1 MPKIKVG
8 IVGVGDCCSSLV
20 QGVASYRNGDL
31 VGVKF
36 NDFGG
41 YKPSDIEFT
50 SAFDIDSLKV
60 GKDLSEAIFAKTNRY
75 EKVNDVNPLGVI
87 VQKGETMDS
96 IGEYL
101 HNQIKIDK
109 KPSVDVSEELKKSK
123 TEILINFLP
132 TGSVQASKW
141 YAEQAIAAGCAFINA
156 TTTEIARSREWA
168 QRFEEAKLPLAG
180 DDVMDQIGATII
192 HKELLEFLIRRGI
205 KIDETYQLDIG
216 GGTESLATLEKARG
230 DIKREVKRRT
240 IQESVPYEVPII
252 AGTTD
257 YVDFMKNT
265 RDSYFWISGKYF
277 NSTPLKIDIT
287 LRTVD
292 APNSTSILLDVI
304 RGLKIALDRKVY
316 GTIGT
321 LCTYGFKRPPKPYS
335 LIETEKMIK
344 EYMEGKRNK

>member
-8 IVGVGDCCSSLV
+8 MVGVGDCCSSLV
-20 QGVASYRNGDL
+20 QGVSSYKNGDF
-31 VGVKF
+31 VGLKF
-36 NDFGG
+36 DDFGG

-50 SAFDIDSLKV
+50 AAFDIDVLKV

-75 EKVNDVNPLGVI
+75 EKVTDVNPLGVI
-87 VQKGETMDS
+87 VQKGEVMDS

-101 HNQIKIDK
+101 HDQIKIDE
-109 KPSVDVSEELKKSK
+109 KPSVNVSEELKESK

-141 YAEQAIAAGCAFINA
+141 YAEQAIKAGCAFINA
-156 TTTEIARSREWA
+156 TTTEFARSREWS
-168 QRFEEAKLPLAG
+168 QRFEEAKLPIAG
-180 DDVMDQIGATII
+180 DDIMDQIGATII
-192 HKELLEFLIRRGI
+192 HKTLLEFLVRRGV

-240 IQESVPYEVPII
+240 IQESVPYEVPIA

-265 RDSYFWISGKYF
+265 RDSYFWISGRYF
-277 NSTPLKIDIT
+277 NNTPVKIDIT

-292 APNSTSILLDVI
+292 APNSTSILIDVI
-304 RGLKIALDRKVY
+304 RGLKIALDRKEY
-316 GTIGT
+316 GTIET
-321 LCTYGFKRPPKPYS
+321 LCAYGFKRPPKSYS
-335 LIETEKMIK
+335 LIEIDKMIN
-344 EYMEGKRNK
+344 EYAEGKRNR

>member
-1 MPKIKVG
+1 MTKIKVG

-20 QGVASYRNGDL
+20 QGVSSYNDGEF
-31 VGVKF
+31 VGLKF
-36 NDFGG
+36 ENFGG

-50 SAFDIDSLKV
+50 AAFDIDSLKV

-75 EKVNDVNPLGVI
+75 EKVNEVNPLGVI
-87 VQKGETMDS
+87 VQKGEIMDGV
-96 IGEYL
+96 GEYL
-101 HNQIKIDK
+101 HDQIKVDD
-109 KPSVDVSEELKKSK
+109 KPSVKVSEVLKKSK
-123 TEILINFLP
+123 TEILINFIP
-132 TGSVQASKW
+132 TGSVQATKW
-141 YAEQAIAAGCAFINA
+141 YAEQAINAGCAFINT
-156 TTTEIARSREWA
+156 TTTEIARSKEWT
-168 QRFEEAKLPLAG
+168 QRFKEAKLPLAG
-180 DDVMDQIGATII
+180 DDIMDQIGATII
-192 HKELLEFLIRRGI
+192 HKALLEFLVRRGV

-230 DIKREVKRRT
+230 DIKREVKRKT

-277 NSTPLKIDIT
+277 NSTPVKMDIT

-304 RGLKIALDRKVY
+304 RGLKIAIDRKLY
-316 GTIGT
+316 GAIDT
-321 LCTYGFKRPPKPYS
+321 LCAYGFKRPPKSYS
-335 LIETEKMIK
+335 LIETEKMIN
-344 EYMEGKRNK
+344 EYIEGKRNK